1 MTKSLFNQGETLLSL
16 SSALSDISA
25 LMDRETCA
33 HTRTHTDRPTTITLA
48 HTGEGSGHLR
58 LQLLNLQTHVSHMTL
73 SPNT

>member
-33 HTRTHTDRPTTITLA
+33 HTRTHTDRPTTITLTR
-48 HTGEGSGHLR
+48 TGEGSA
-58 LQLLNLQTHVSHMTL
+58 VAESA
-73 SPNT
+73 NTCIPHDLVA